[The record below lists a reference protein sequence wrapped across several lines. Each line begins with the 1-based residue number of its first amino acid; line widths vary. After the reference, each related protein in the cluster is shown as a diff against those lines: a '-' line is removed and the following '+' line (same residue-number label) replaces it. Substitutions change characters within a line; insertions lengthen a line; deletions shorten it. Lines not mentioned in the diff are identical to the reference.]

1 MNSGRNVML
10 YDNYSVFADR
20 RKRLIESI
28 QSSNNTCDGG
38 AVLLCASLEG
48 YKHRFRQDSTFY
60 YFTGIVEP
68 GAMLTLEL
76 NGKVTLYIPQYE
88 KNRAQWVQNP
98 IEQSI
103 EFKTLFLVDE
113 ICYLGEKS
121 KGYALGEVF
130 HNSEHAILLNGIQE
144 IIEAGGML
152 YGYSNS
158 YHTGWQA
165 RRFQRVCE
173 SLKVEVGC
181 RLDISSVVAT
191 MRRVKDSLEIE
202 KMEKAAEITA
212 IAHDYVARLIH
223 HCEYE
228 YELQALIQY
237 SFLQQEAMGEAFPS
251 IVAGGEN
258 AATLHYTGSAKKLL
272 NGELVV
278 VDIGAEY
285 DYYCADMT
293 RTYPVSGIFSEE
305 QSCLY
310 NVVLDVQ
317 KYAASIARPGLYL
330 NNKNKPDRS
339 LHHLAFSKLDDLG
352 YAKYFVH
359 GIGHFLGLDV
369 HDVGDSATELKQGDV
384 ITIEPGIYMPE
395 KCLGIRI
402 EDDYLIE
409 EDGCRCLSDLAH
421 KEIEGIEHLM
431 KR

>member
-10 YDNYSVFADR
+10 YDDYSIFADR
-20 RKRLIESI
+20 RKRLIEAI
-28 QSSNNTCDGG
+28 QNSKNADVGG
-38 AVLLCASLEG
+38 VVLLCASLEG

-88 KNRAQWVQNP
+88 KNRAQWIQNP
-98 IEQSI
+98 IEPSS

-130 HNSEHAILLNGIQE
+130 HNSEHAILLNRIQE
-144 IIEAGGML
+144 IVESGGML

-158 YHTGWQA
+158 SHTGWQA

-173 SLKVEVGC
+173 SIRAETSSF
-181 RLDISSVVAT
+181 RDISFAVAT
-191 MRRVKDSLEIE
+191 MRRVKDALEIK
-202 KMEKAAEITA
+202 KMEKAAAITA
-212 IAHDYVARLIH
+212 LAHDYIARLIH

-228 YELQALIQY
+228 YEIQALVQY

-251 IVAGGEN
+251 IVAGGSN

-293 RTYPVSGIFSEE
+293 RTYPVSGIFSKE
-305 QSCLY
+305 QSRLY
-310 NVVLDVQ
+310 KVVLDVQ
-317 KYAASIARPGLYL
+317 KYVASIARPGLYL
-330 NNKNKPDRS
+330 NNKNEPDSS
-339 LHHLAFSKLDDLG
+339 LHHLALSRLDDWG

-369 HDVGDSATELKQGDV
+369 HDVGDFSEELKPGDV
-384 ITIEPGIYMPE
+384 ITIEPGIYMHD
-395 KCLGIRI
+395 KFLGIRI

-409 EDGCRCLSDLAH
+409 EGGCRCLSDLAY
-421 KEIEGIEHLM
+421 KEIKDIEHLM